1 MSLRNVSVLILLQSP
16 ASVSLYTNTGSLRS
30 GPSPR
35 AGASPEALPRLQ
47 VCGPWSSESGP
58 PGGPLDGPH
67 AARED
72 SVSALISAWPCLGVP
87 RPDPEMPLRG
97 LVLGFLVLTL
107 RCLCVVSAPSPLCLF
122 LWHFVCVLQTHALF
136 LISEGACLGSWGR
149 QCSTSASGHASILL
163 CSVASPFKMF
173 PNGSFMLPSCSSVLV
188 SFPVV

>member
-97 LVLGFLVLTL
+97 VCTFSSLSFPL
-107 RCLCVVSAPSPLCLF
+107 ALCLR
-122 LWHFVCVLQTHALF
+122 VTDARALSH
-136 LISEGACLGSWGR
+136 L
-149 QCSTSASGHASILL
+149 
-163 CSVASPFKMF
+163 
-173 PNGSFMLPSCSSVLV
+173 
-188 SFPVV
+188 

>member
-16 ASVSLYTNTGSLRS
+16 ASVSLHTNTGSLRS
-30 GPSPR
+30 GSQCGPSPR

-58 PGGPLDGPH
+58 PGGPVMVLMPPEKTRDGPH
-67 AARED
+67 ATRED

-87 RPDPEMPLRG
+87 RPDSEMLLRG
-97 LVLGFLVLTL
+97 VCTCSSLSFPLALCLRVTDVCTLFLV
-107 RCLCVVSAPSPLCLF
+107 
-122 LWHFVCVLQTHALF
+122 
-136 LISEGACLGSWGR
+136 SEGACLGSWGR